1 MRIFL
6 LGATGRTGKY
16 VLNFSLLMGHQVTA
30 LVRNPAKID
39 RVSPNLRVLPG
50 SPESAEDI
58 REGMRNCDAVIVTL
72 NNLSRTGCSGDQKP
86 FLIANSVR
94 NCLSVMSERGAGRI
108 AVMSMVGVG
117 DSLEYAPA
125 AIRGM
130 KDSAEFK
137 YLFADHEATDMLLHE
152 SPVNWTEAR
161 AVALCDN
168 VPLKDLIVTYAGTPR
183 PAPTISRRHVAK
195 FLVEC
200 LDDNNYFK
208 RSPIISER

>member
-16 VLNFSLLMGHQVTA
+16 VLNFSLFMGHQVTA

-39 RVSPNLRVLPG
+39 RVLPNLRVLPG
-50 SPESAEDI
+50 SPENATDI
-58 REGMRNCDAVIVTL
+58 REGIRNCDAVIVTL
-72 NNLSRTGCSGDQKP
+72 NNLSRPGCSGDQKP

-94 NCLSVMSERGAGRI
+94 NCLAAMSEQGTGRI

-137 YLFADHEATDMLLHE
+137 NLFADHEATDMLLQE
-152 SPVNWTEAR
+152 SSVNWTEAR

-168 VPLKDLIVTYAGTPR
+168 VPLKHLVVTYAGTPR

-200 LDDNNYFK
+200 LEDKNYFK
-208 RSPIISER
+208 QNPIISER

>member
-16 VLNFSLLMGHQVTA
+16 VLNFSLLMGYQVTA
-30 LVRNPAKID
+30 LVRDPARLD
-39 RVSPNLRVLPG
+39 RILPDLRVVTG
-50 SPESAEDI
+50 SPENAADI
-58 REGMRNCDAVIVTL
+58 QEGIRNCDAVIVTL
-72 NNLSRTGCSGDQKP
+72 NNLSRSECGGGQAP

-94 NCLSVMSERGAGRI
+94 NCLSAMARRGPDRI
-108 AVMSMVGVG
+108 AVMSMLGVG

-130 KDSAEFK
+130 KGSTEFK
-137 YLFADHEATDMLLHE
+137 NLFADHEATDLLLRE
-152 SPVNWTEAR
+152 STVNWTAAR

-168 VPLKDLIVTYAGTPR
+168 GPLKDLVITYGGTPR
-183 PAPTISRRHVAK
+183 PAPTISRRHAAK

-200 LDDNNYFK
+200 LDDKNYFK
-208 RSPIISER
+208 KSPVISER